1 MGQQPLYDY
10 GESHENDSEVLNKFP
25 ETTGKGSQF
34 KKPLLEY
41 SGACAGCGETPY
53 AKLVTQLFGE
63 RLYIANATG
72 CSSIWGGSAP
82 SCAYTVNAQG
92 KGPAWANSLFEDN
105 AEFGFGMMMAQK
117 ILRKRV
123 LEAANDRLR
132 EAEGEEKE
140 VLQSYLGS
148 WSEGTKNAIA
158 VQKMTAY
165 YEQLENPNR
174 LQQEIVQLK
183 EFASK
188 KSQWVFGGDGWAY
201 DIGYGGLDHVLA
213 SGEDINILVFD
224 TEVYS
229 NTGRTGL

>member
-1 MGQQPLYDY
+1 M
-10 GESHENDSEVLNKFP
+10 
-25 ETTGKGSQF
+25 
-34 KKPLLEY
+34 
-41 SGACAGCGETPY
+41 
-53 AKLVTQLFGE
+53 VTQLFGE

-72 CSSIWGGSAP
+72 CSSICGGSAP

-117 ILRKRV
+117 TLRKRV

-140 VLQSYLGS
+140 VLQSYLES

-165 YEQLENPNR
+165 YEQLENR
-174 LQQEIVQLK
+174 
-183 EFASK
+183 
-188 KSQWVFGGDGWAY
+188 
-201 DIGYGGLDHVLA
+201 
-213 SGEDINILVFD
+213 
-224 TEVYS
+224 TVYS
-229 NTGRTGL
+229 RRLCS